1 MIGVDSSFARCTKW
15 NLIGGG
21 VIDDVEDGQ
30 SPVRGLR
37 TADIHERARGLKL
50 TARDR
55 IDHEADLCLEYA
67 ARYALE
73 QNFGLVAG
81 TNALQGVLLES
92 GSQSPVSWFVIDE
105 NHGWT
110 QGNRDHVHAWPQ
122 REFRDKAACGCS
134 NGGLVQIEFSVGKL

>member
-1 MIGVDSSFARCTKW
+1 MIGVDSSFTRCTKR

-37 TADIHERARGLKL
+37 TADIHQRARGLKL
-50 TARDR
+50 AARDR

-73 QNFGLVAG
+73 QNFGVVAC
-81 TNALQGVLLES
+81 TNPLQRVLLES
-92 GSQSPVSWFVIDE
+92 SRQFPVSFSVIDE
-105 NHGWT
+105 NHGW
-110 QGNRDHVHAWPQ
+110 
-122 REFRDKAACGCS
+122 
-134 NGGLVQIEFSVGKL
+134 

>member
-21 VIDDVEDGQ
+21 VIGDVEDGQ

-55 IDHEADLCLEYA
+55 IDHEVDLCLEYA

-81 TNALQGVLLES
+81 TNPLQGVLLES
-92 GSQSPVSWFVIDE
+92 GRQFPVSFGVVDE

-110 QGNRDHVHAWPQ
+110 EGRRDHVHARPQ
-122 REFRDKAACGCS
+122 GKLGDKAACGCS
-134 NGGLVQIEFSVGKL
+134 NRSL